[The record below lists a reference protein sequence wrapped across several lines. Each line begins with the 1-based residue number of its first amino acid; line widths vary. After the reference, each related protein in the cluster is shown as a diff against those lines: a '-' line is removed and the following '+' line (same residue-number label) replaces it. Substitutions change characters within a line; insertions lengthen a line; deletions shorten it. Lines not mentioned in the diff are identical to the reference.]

1 MSVQRIKGKDGL
13 TIESETFLELPKAPS
28 KITSEI
34 KRSGMIR
41 YNKEWKSFEGTLEFA
56 DGSISYRRFA
66 NLDQNGKLLDS
77 QLPDS
82 VTSGMQYVGTYSPGT
97 DDIDPPI
104 VVGQYDKL
112 PAPDNNNKGH
122 YFIVRGIF
130 DAAMKHLIAN
140 NPATSPVTFLFT
152 NPSGQGNWLEIKYY
166 FDFDPL
172 TQGATNIV
180 TAAFGRIIVGNI
192 PGTGHDGLSSLSTD
206 ADLTV
211 FSSTNE
217 IISETALTDGDWV
230 ISTGTKQQRLR
241 QSRTSI
247 LAGAVTFD
255 RTMLYDSR
263 RLQSDL
269 SSGTVQTVLD
279 SLLINGLRRS
289 GDAMYDNGDIGAGRF
304 AVTYGTVSAPSISFN
319 SNPYDPIN
327 NPGIDPSK
335 WSDTSTGIFH
345 PANNSIGFTTN
356 GVERFRVAP
365 QVTTFY
371 QYNSTSASM
380 SPTIQF
386 VGNGNTNNLGLT
398 ALNNTFYF
406 TTNNKVQVEFT
417 NNLSKFH
424 GDVTIDNTLGVTGK
438 ITGSADLQINNNA
451 SIGGTLSVTGA
462 TTLGNT
468 LNVTGILTAQ
478 SNIVGQGT
486 LNITGATTL
495 QNTLSVTGNSTLLGT
510 LTVSGKITANTTFQS
525 LGAATLSST
534 LSVAGTSTMAAVNA
548 TNLTTSGTITSTGL
562 ITANGGLTISG
573 GTGLN
578 LTGNASVS
586 GTLTVTGLTSANG
599 GLNVSGGTGLAVT
612 GNSTVSGTETV
623 TGLLSANG
631 GLNVSG
637 GSGLVVTGTISAT
650 GTITSAGK
658 LTASTTFQSGGAA
671 TFSSTASFAGA
682 VTATGGLDVS
692 GGTGLRATGTT
703 PTALGGTLS
712 VTGAT
717 TTAAITAS
725 GVVAANAGITTT
737 TIGASGLITANGG
750 VTIPAGGFSV
760 TGNAIVSGTITSTGK
775 LIGNGGSDITGGTG
789 LRVTGTSPT
798 SLGGTLSVTGA
809 TTAAAISASGL
820 ITATGGINI
829 PQASTLVLD
838 HATAPA
844 TLSMSSGGVLSLT
857 QSTAVAEF
865 DFVLNSTTIKITPVG
880 IKLPTFGAPN
890 NTVGEDGMIAYST
903 TLNAAVQK
911 TGGVW
916 TTMFGTKAIEKT
928 FVVGDWVTSGS
939 DVTITTTIPTGTNVL
954 GITVFSG
961 TAPTFTLVTNTT
973 TVTTT
978 ATTVVVRIGTSDTKF
993 AGKVSIIVS

>member
-13 TIESETFLELPKAPS
+13 TIDSETFLELPKAPS

-56 DGSISYRRFA
+56 DGSVSYRRFA

-97 DDIDPPI
+97 DDIDPPV

-112 PAPDNNNKGH
+112 PAPDNTNKGH

-140 NPATSPVTFLFT
+140 TPATSPVTFMFT

-192 PGTGHDGLSSLSTD
+192 PGTGHDGLISLSTD
-206 ADLTV
+206 PDLTV
-211 FSSTNE
+211 FSTTNE

-247 LAGAVTFD
+247 LAGAVSFD

-279 SLLINGLRRS
+279 SLLINALRRS

-304 AVTYGTVSAPSISFN
+304 AVTYGTVSSPSIAFN

-424 GDVTIDNTLGVTGK
+424 GDITIDNTLGVTGK

-462 TTLGNT
+462 TTLQNNLSVGGNAT
-468 LNVTGILTAQ
+468 ISGTTTSTGKLTA
-478 SNIVGQGT
+478 S
-486 LNITGATTL
+486 
-495 QNTLSVTGNSTLLGT
+495 
-510 LTVSGKITANTTFQS
+510 TTFQS
-525 LGAATLSST
+525 VGAATLSST
-534 LSVAGTSTMAAVNA
+534 LAVSGTSTFSLAVSLLNTLSVAGSSTLAAVNA
-548 TNLTTSGTITSTGL
+548 TNLATSGTITSTGL
-562 ITANGGLTISG
+562 ITANGGLTIAG

-599 GLNVSGGTGLAVT
+599 GLNVSGGSGLAVT
-612 GNSTVSGTETV
+612 GN
-623 TGLLSANG
+623 
-631 GLNVSG
+631 
-637 GSGLVVTGTISAT
+637 ISAT
-650 GTITSAGK
+650 GTITSSGK
-658 LTASTTFQSGGAA
+658 LTASTTFQSVGAA
-671 TFSSTASFAGA
+671 TFSSTTSFAGA
-682 VTATGGLDVS
+682 ITSTGGIDVS
-692 GGTGLRATGTT
+692 GGSGLRATGTT

-725 GVVAANAGITTT
+725 GLVTASAGLSTT
-737 TIGASGLITANGG
+737 TIATSGLITANGG
-750 VTIPAGGFSV
+750 ITIPAGGFSV
-760 TGNAIVSGTITSTGK
+760 TGNAIVSGTITGTGK
-775 LIGNGGSDITGGTG
+775 IIGNGGADITGGTG

-798 SLGGTLSVTGA
+798 VLGGTLNVTGNSTFA
-809 TTAAAISASGL
+809 TTVYMSSGFNLTGNANLGTNTSNTLNVNSIATFNGGAIIANNLNATINQGSSLVFDHPTAAA
-820 ITATGGINI
+820 
-829 PQASTLVLD
+829 TL
-838 HATAPA
+838 
-844 TLSMSSGGVLSLT
+844 TLASGGVLSLT
-857 QSTAVAEF
+857 QATSVAEF

-890 NTVGEDGMIAYST
+890 NSVGEDGMIAYST
-903 TLNAAVQK
+903 TLNSTVQK

-916 TTMFGTKAIEKT
+916 TTMFGTKAVEKT
-928 FVVGDWVTSGS
+928 FVVADWVTSGS
-939 DVTITTTIPTGTNVL
+939 DVTITTTIPSGTNVL
-954 GITVFSG
+954 GVTVFSG
-961 TAPTFTLVTNTT
+961 TAPTFTLVNTT
-973 TVTTT
+973 TISTT

>member
-13 TIESETFLELPKAPS
+13 TIDSETFLELPKAPS

-56 DGSISYRRFA
+56 DGSVSYRRFA

-97 DDIDPPI
+97 DDIDPPV

-112 PAPDNNNKGH
+112 PAPDNTNKGH

-140 NPATSPVTFLFT
+140 TPATSPVTFMFT

-192 PGTGHDGLSSLSTD
+192 PGTGHDGLISLSTD
-206 ADLTV
+206 PDLTV
-211 FSSTNE
+211 FSTTNE
-217 IISETALTDGDWV
+217 VISETALTDGDWV

-247 LAGAVTFD
+247 LAGAVSFD

-279 SLLINGLRRS
+279 SLLINALRRS

-304 AVTYGTVSAPSISFN
+304 AVTYGTVSSPSIAFN

-438 ITGSADLQINNNA
+438 ITGSSLQINNNA
-451 SIGGTLSVTGA
+451 SIGGTLSVTGD
-462 TTLGNT
+462 TTLGGT
-468 LNVTGILTAQ
+468 LGVTGILTAQ
-478 SNIVGQGT
+478 NNIIGQGT

-495 QNTLSVTGNSTLLGT
+495 QNNLSVGGNATISGTTTSTGK
-510 LTVSGKITANTTFQS
+510 LTASTTFQS
-525 LGAATLSST
+525 VGAATLSST
-534 LSVAGTSTMAAVNA
+534 LAVSGSSTLAAVNA
-548 TNLTTSGTITSTGL
+548 TNLATSGTITSTGL
-562 ITANGGLTISG
+562 ITASGGLTVSG
-573 GTGLN
+573 TTT
-578 LTGNASVS
+578 TGNISTTGDITASGKIWGKTGGQFDNGLS
-586 GTLTVTGLTSANG
+586 STGTLTVGGLTSANG
-599 GLNVSGGTGLAVT
+599 GLNVSGGSGLA
-612 GNSTVSGTETV
+612 
-623 TGLLSANG
+623 
-631 GLNVSG
+631 
-637 GSGLVVTGTISAT
+637 VTGTISAT
-650 GTITSAGK
+650 GTITSSGK

-671 TFSSTASFAGA
+671 TFSSTASFSGA
-682 VTATGGLDVS
+682 ITASGGIDVS
-692 GGTGLRATGTT
+692 GGSGLRATGTT

-725 GVVAANAGITTT
+725 GLVTASAGLSTT
-737 TIGASGLITANGG
+737 TIAASGLITANGG
-750 VTIPAGGFSV
+750 ITIPAGGFSV
-760 TGNAIVSGTITSTGK
+760 TGNAIVSGTITGTGK
-775 LIGNGGSDITGGTG
+775 IIGNGGADITGGTG
-789 LRVTGTSPT
+789 LRVTGSTPT
-798 SLGGTLSVTGA
+798 VLGGTLDVTGV
-809 TTAAAISASGL
+809 TTV
-820 ITATGGINI
+820 TGGINI
-829 PQASTLVLD
+829 PQPTNLVMA
-838 HATAPA
+838 HSTAPA

-857 QSTAVAEF
+857 QATSVAEF

-890 NTVGEDGMIAYST
+890 NSVGEDGMIAYST
-903 TLNAAVQK
+903 TLNATVQK

-916 TTMFGTKAIEKT
+916 TTMFGTKAVEKT
-928 FVVGDWVTSGS
+928 FVVADWVTSGS
-939 DVTITTTIPTGTNVL
+939 DVTITTTIPSGTNVL
-954 GITVFSG
+954 GVTVFSG
-961 TAPTFTLVTNTT
+961 TAPTFTLVNTT
-973 TVTTT
+973 TISTT